1 MTETPINIAKIV
13 TIRMSLSLSSP
24 EGDLAALDEKELCD
38 AEAELVAL
46 LVPVTEYSAPL
57 LALAPSE
64 AVAVSLLELGT

>member
-1 MTETPINIAKIV
+1 MSIAKAV
-13 TIRMSLSLSSP
+13 TIGMNHALASP
-24 EGDLAALDEKELCD
+24 GDDLAAPDEKEVCD

-46 LVPVTEYSAPL
+46 LVPVTEYRAPL